1 MSQYYYTVASLP
13 ALRFEETPFLTR
25 AEFLEYCR
33 IEVSDTDAAIIENAS
48 IWSEAETGA
57 DETRTGPYNGV
68 LTEWNRGIR
77 EIQRQAALIRAQGL
91 GRDADR
97 IPRPDVTD
105 AGLPERLRQILNEDN
120 PLKTENALLRLL
132 WQRADWLEAGHHFD
146 CEKLIVYHL
155 KLQIAARRSRINDS
169 EAGRDE
175 FDSQYEKVAQ
185 SLMEIA
191 T

>member
-1 MSQYYYTVASLP
+1 VAQYYYTVASLP
-13 ALRFEETPFLTR
+13 ALRFEEAPFLSR
-25 AEFLEYCR
+25 DEFLEYCR
-33 IEVSDTDAAIIENAS
+33 IEVSDGDLQVIQHAE
-48 IWSEAETGA
+48 IWSEQDSGDD
-57 DETRTGPYNGV
+57 DERSPANA
-68 LTEWNRGIR
+68 LLAEWNRGLQ
-77 EIQRQAALIRAQGL
+77 EVQRQTALIRAQSL

-132 WQRADWLEAGHHFD
+132 WQRAEWLEAGHHFD

-155 KLQIAARRSRINDS
+155 KLQIAARRSRINDA
-169 EAGRDE
+169 EAGRTE